1 MRPHVILSCAM
12 SLDGYID
19 DATDERLILSG
30 PADLDRVDALRASCD
45 AILVGAGTVR
55 ADNPRL
61 LVRSDRRRA
70 ERRRRGRSGNPIKV
84 TLTTTGDLDPG
95 AAFFTA
101 GDAER
106 IVYVPPRTTIDLP
119 ATVVPVDGLPALLAD
134 LAGRG
139 VGRLL
144 VEGGTA
150 MHTAFLSGGLADELQ
165 LAVAPILVGG
175 GTRFVDPATFPPGRL
190 GLRGMRRVGDMAV
203 LTYTSVVERP
213 R

>member
-30 PADLDRVDALRASCD
+30 PADLDRVDELRASCD

-61 LVRSDRRRA
+61 LVRSPERRARRRA
-70 ERRRRGRSGNPIKV
+70 EGRAENPIKV

-101 GDAER
+101 GDAAR
-106 IVYVPPRTTIDLP
+106 IVYVAPGTTADLP
-119 ATVVPVDGLPALLAD
+119 ATVVAADGLPAVLAD
-134 LAGRG
+134 LAARG
-139 VGRLL
+139 VRRLL

-150 MHTAFLSGGLADELQ
+150 MHTAFLSAGLADELQ

-190 GLRGMRRVGDMAV
+190 ALTALDRVGDMAV
-203 LTYTSVVERP
+203 LTYRRP

>member
-61 LVRSDRRRA
+61 LVRSE
-70 ERRRRGRSGNPIKV
+70 ERRRRRTADPIKV
-84 TLTTTGDLDPG
+84 TLTTTGDLDPH

-101 GDAER
+101 GDAEK
-106 IVYVPPRTTIDLP
+106 IVYVPPGTVATLP
-119 ATVVPVDGLPALLAD
+119 ATVVVADGLPALLAD
-134 LAGRG
+134 LAARG

-150 MHTAFLSGGLADELQ
+150 MHTAFLAGGLADELQ

-175 GTRFVDPATFPPGRL
+175 GTRFVGPAVFPSERL
-190 GLRGMRRVGDMAV
+190 TLRAMDRVGDMAV
-203 LTYTSVVERP
+203 LTYGRP
-213 R
+213 A

>member
-30 PADLDRVDALRASCD
+30 PADLDRVDALRAGCD

-61 LVRSDRRRA
+61 LVRSEERRA
-70 ERRRRGRSGNPIKV
+70 ARRARGRDANPIKV
-84 TLTTTGDLDPG
+84 TLTTTGDLDPH

-101 GDAER
+101 GDAAR
-106 IVYVPPRTTIDLP
+106 IVYVPPGTVTDLP
-119 ATVVPVDGLPALLAD
+119 ATVVPADGLPALLAD

-139 VGRLL
+139 VERLL

-190 GLRGMRRVGDMAV
+190 DLLAMDRVGDMAV
-203 LTYTSVVERP
+203 LTYGRP

>member
-12 SLDGYID
+12 SLDGFID
-19 DATDERLILSG
+19 DATDGRLILSG

-61 LVRSDRRRA
+61 LVRSE
-70 ERRRRGRSGNPIKV
+70 ERRRRRTRDPIKV
-84 TLTTTGDLDPG
+84 TLTTTGDLDPH

-101 GDAER
+101 GDATR
-106 IVYVPPRTTIDLP
+106 IVYVPPGTHAALP
-119 ATVVPVDGLPALLAD
+119 ATVVVADGLPALLAD

-150 MHTAFLSGGLADELQ
+150 MHTAFLSAGLADELQ

-175 GTRFVDPATFPPGRL
+175 GTRFVDPAEFPPDRL
-190 GLRGMRRVGDMAV
+190 LLTAMDRVGDMAV
-203 LTYTSVVERP
+203 LTYGRP

>member
-30 PADLDRVDALRASCD
+30 PADLDRVDELRASCD

-61 LVRSDRRRA
+61 LVRSA
-70 ERRRRGRSGNPIKV
+70 ERRRRRTSDPIKV

-101 GDAER
+101 GDAAR
-106 IVYVPPRTTIDLP
+106 IVYVPPGTAVDLP
-119 ATVVPVDGLPALLAD
+119 ATVVAVDGLPALLAD

-139 VGRLL
+139 VERLL
-144 VEGGTA
+144 VEGGTSV
-150 MHTAFLSGGLADELQ
+150 HTAFLSGGLADEIQ

-175 GTRFVDPATFPPGRL
+175 GTRFVDPATFPSGRL
-190 GLRGMRRVGDMAV
+190 HLEAMEQVGDMAV
-203 LTYTSVVERP
+203 LTYRRP

>member
-19 DATDERLILSG
+19 DATDKRLILSG

-61 LVRSDRRRA
+61 LVRSE
-70 ERRRRGRSGNPIKV
+70 ERRRERGRSGRRDPIKV
-84 TLTTTGDLDPG
+84 TLTTTGDLDPA

-106 IVYVPPRTTIDLP
+106 IVYVPPGTVVDLP
-119 ATVVPVDGLPALLAD
+119 ATVVAADGLPALLAD
-134 LAGRG
+134 LGGRG
-139 VGRLL
+139 VERLL

-175 GTRFVDPATFPPGRL
+175 GTRFVDRAVFPPGRL
-190 GLRGMRRVGDMAV
+190 ALTGLDRVGDMAV
-203 LTYTSVVERP
+203 LTYERP

>member
-30 PADLDRVDALRASCD
+30 PDDLDRVDALRASCD

-61 LVRSDRRRA
+61 LVRSA
-70 ERRRRGRSGNPIKV
+70 ERRAARLAEGRKANPTKV
-84 TLTTTGDLDPG
+84 TLTTTGDLDPH

-101 GDAER
+101 GDAAR
-106 IVYVPPRTTIDLP
+106 IVYVPPGTGADLP
-119 ATVVPVDGLPALLAD
+119 AAVVPADGLPAVLAD

-139 VGRLL
+139 VERLL

-150 MHTAFLSGGLADELQ
+150 MHTAFLSGGLADELR

-175 GTRFVDPATFPPGRL
+175 GTRFVDPAAFPPGRL
-190 GLRGMRRVGDMAV
+190 LLRSMDRVGDMAV
-203 LTYTSVVERP
+203 LTYGRP

>member
-61 LVRSDRRRA
+61 LIRSPERRA
-70 ERRRRGRSGNPIKV
+70 RRKRDPIKV
-84 TLTTTGDLDPG
+84 TLTTTGDLDPH

-106 IVYVPPRTTIDLP
+106 IVYVPPGTTADLP
-119 ATVVPVDGLPALLAD
+119 ATIVAVDGLPALLDD

-139 VGRLL
+139 VARLL

-190 GLRGMRRVGDMAV
+190 TLLAMDRVGDMAV
-203 LTYTSVVERP
+203 LTYRRP
-213 R
+213 G

>member
-1 MRPHVILSCAM
+1 VRPHVILSCAM

-19 DATDERLILSG
+19 DASDRRLILSG

-45 AILVGAGTVR
+45 AILVGAGTIR

-61 LVRSDRRRA
+61 LVREPGRRA
-70 ERRRRGRSGNPIKV
+70 ARIAAGRPEHPTKV
-84 TLTTTGDLDPG
+84 TLTTTGDLDAS

-101 GDAER
+101 GSGPKL
-106 IVYVPPRTTIDLP
+106 VYVPSP
-119 ATVVPVDGLPALLAD
+119 AIAGRVPAAATAVVAAGLDALLTD

-150 MHTAFLSGGLADELQ
+150 VHTTFLSGGRVDELS
-165 LAVAPILVGG
+165 LAIAPILVGG
-175 GTRFVDPATFPPGRL
+175 GTRFVDPAEFPAGRL
-190 GLRGMRRVGDMAV
+190 RLLRVEAVGDMAV
-203 LTYTSVVERP
+203 LSYGRP
-213 R
+213 S

>member
-45 AILVGAGTVR
+45 AILVGAGTIR

-61 LVRSDRRRA
+61 LVRDAGRRA
-70 ERRRRGRSGNPIKV
+70 DRVAAGRPEHPVKV
-84 TLTTTGDLDPG
+84 TITSTGDLDP
-95 AAFFTA
+95 ASAFFTA
-101 GDAER
+101 GDGPKL
-106 IVYVPPRTTIDLP
+106 VYVPRGTVGAGLP
-119 ATVVPVDGLPALLAD
+119 ATVVVAAGLDALLAD
-134 LAGRG
+134 LAARG

-150 MHTAFLSGGLADELQ
+150 VHTTFLSNGLADELS
-165 LAVAPILVGG
+165 LAIAPILVGG
-175 GTRFVDPATFPPGRL
+175 GTRFVDPADFPGDRL
-190 GLRGMRRVGDMAV
+190 RLLGVEAVGDMAV
-203 LTYTSVVERP
+203 LRYGRGS
-213 R
+213 